1 MKLKVN
7 AIYAEI
13 FGEGEPL
20 LLLHGFTGSMRS
32 WDAFVPGLSKDYQV
46 IVVDLHGHG
55 QADSPEDPDSYT
67 TERTVQDL
75 VALLDELQLTSVHVL
90 GYSMGG
96 RIALSLAMLA
106 PARVRSLILESSSP
120 GLASAEERAA
130 RIASDH
136 TLASRIERDGLAAF
150 VTHWENIPLFAS
162 LRRMPDSVQQAIR
175 EQRMRN
181 NPTGLANSLRG
192 IGTGSQP
199 SWWSEL
205 HKLSMPVLLLAGELD
220 EKFDRIAQTMLPQI
234 PHGRYTRISDA
245 GHALHIEQPAVFQ
258 AHVLSFL
265 NTP

>member
-1 MKLKVN
+1 
-7 AIYAEI
+7 
-13 FGEGEPL
+13 
-20 LLLHGFTGSMRS
+20 
-32 WDAFVPGLSKDYQV
+32 
-46 IVVDLHGHG
+46 
-55 QADSPEDPDSYT
+55 
-67 TERTVQDL
+67 
-75 VALLDELQLTSVHVL
+75 
-90 GYSMGG
+90 
-96 RIALSLAMLA
+96 
-106 PARVRSLILESSSP
+106 
-120 GLASAEERAA
+120 
-130 RIASDH
+130 
-136 TLASRIERDGLAAF
+136 
-150 VTHWENIPLFAS
+150 
-162 LRRMPDSVQQAIR
+162 
-175 EQRMRN
+175 MRN